1 MDAVEFLGLQPTH
14 NPNRWILPIVP
25 GIATAGRFLYG
36 GCGLGAAIT
45 ALEKTTGR
53 PVVWATG
60 QYLSFAMVGEIMDI
74 DVEVVTGG
82 HFTSQARVVCRV
94 AEREILSVIAS
105 LGTRPLEF
113 AGQFNTMPTVPGPDD
128 CPGRVSRWDVG
139 DTIMERLDIRIANGR
154 QWSELD
160 GTIIEDGRSAVW
172 VRVRGSKMNSA
183 ALAIVGD
190 YVPYGIAQ
198 AMGRWTRSNSL
209 DNTMRMLNIVDTDWI
224 LADIRIHGV
233 RNGFGHGLVHLW
245 SEDGTLMA
253 TASQTAIVRELDT
266 SDPEYVAIVE
276 SMRHDGGEG
285 GA

>member
-25 GIATAGRFLYG
+25 GIATAGRFLFG

-60 QYLSFAMVGEIMDI
+60 QYLSFATVGEFMDI
-74 DVEVVTGG
+74 DVEVVTAG
-82 HFTSQARVVCRV
+82 HFTSQARVVCHV
-94 AEREILSVIAS
+94 ADREILTVTAA
-105 LGTRPLEF
+105 LGARPLEF
-113 AGQFNTMPTVPGPDD
+113 AGQFNTMPDVRGPEDSVQ
-128 CPGRVSRWDVG
+128 RVSRWDVS
-139 DTIMERLDIRIANGR
+139 DTIMERLDIRIAQGR
-154 QWSELD
+154 QWEELD
-160 GTIIEDGRSAVW
+160 GTPTDDGRCALW
-172 VRVRGSKMNSA
+172 VRLNGAKMSA
-183 ALAIVGD
+183 AVLAVLGD

-209 DNTMRMLNIVDTDWI
+209 DNTMRMLNIVPTEWVLLDV
-224 LADIRIHGV
+224 RIHGV
-233 RNGFGHGLVHLW
+233 RGGFGHGLVHLW
-245 SEDGTLMA
+245 AEDGTLMA

-276 SMRHDGGEG
+276 SIRHDGGE
-285 GA
+285 